1 MGILIKE
8 ILMRRYLLAKVFAP
22 AAIISG
28 ALASASAQETQKS
41 SNPDAPEV
49 DACRAAGLIALKETA
64 PAIKD
69 VAVDPDSVRV
79 YKMDKKI
86 GDEPVRAVVIGD
98 VSIEKTKSS
107 KPRSLVC
114 IVGDKGKVLVT
125 YFTAQ

>member
-1 MGILIKE
+1 
-8 ILMRRYLLAKVFAP
+8 MRRFLLSKVFVP

-28 ALASASAQETQKS
+28 GLAGAAAQEQQKS
-41 SNPDAPEV
+41 TNPDTPEV
-49 DACRAAGLIALKETA
+49 DACRASGLIALKETA

-69 VAVDPDSVRV
+69 VAIDPDSVRIF
-79 YKMDKKI
+79 KMDKTI
-86 GDEPVRAVVIGD
+86 GNEPVRAVVIGD

-114 IVGDKGKVLVT
+114 VVGDKGKVLVT